1 MRASGRAAAAAV
13 SLAGTIGWVGLVIPH
28 AARLLVGA
36 SFPRV
41 VSLSIVL
48 GAGFMLAVDTIC
60 RTAFANEV
68 PPGIAT
74 AFVGTPVFLALLA
87 LTFRR
92 SA

>member
-1 MRASGRAAAAAV
+1 VA
-13 SLAGTIGWVGLVIPH
+13 
-28 AARLLVGA
+28 GA

-41 VSLSIVL
+41 LSLSIVL
-48 GAGFMLAVDTIC
+48 GAGFMLAVDTLC
-60 RTAFANEV
+60 RVAFATEI
-68 PPGIAT
+68 PPGVAT